1 MKEIRKRIEEQN
13 IRIKLSLISQGDW
26 KTASECE
33 KFKITED
40 KFDQI
45 TAEQRLRFRERFNTR
60 KEAPDFNLSII

>member
-1 MKEIRKRIEEQN
+1 MKEIRKRIEEEN
-13 IRIKLSLISQGDW
+13 IRIKLSLISHREW

-33 KFKITED
+33 KFKITEN

>member
-13 IRIKLSLISQGDW
+13 IRIKLSFISQGEW
-26 KTASECE
+26 KTASEWE

>member
-1 MKEIRKRIEEQN
+1 MKGIRKLIEEQN
-13 IRIKLSLISQGDW
+13 VLIKLSPISRGER

-40 KFDQI
+40 KFDQV

-60 KEAPDFNLSII
+60 KEAPNFKISIL

>member
-13 IRIKLSLISQGDW
+13 LRIKLSLISQGEW
-26 KTASECE
+26 KTASEWE